1 MASTQISLTTILNG
15 RVTHRLESVKERV
28 LIGRSADCDLRIDSA
43 DVSRMHAAIVAK
55 SGRHFLEDLGSSNG
69 TQLNGRPVRNAELHN
84 GDIVQIG
91 DYSLHV
97 GILGATGAGDR
108 ARAQQ
113 REEQTLPTPPPA
125 LPTTR

>member
-15 RVTHRLESVKERV
+15 RVTHRLESVKDRV

-69 TQLNGRPVRNAELHN
+69 TSLNGRPVRNAELRN

-91 DYSLHV
+91 DYLFYV
-97 GILGATGAGDR
+97 GILGAMGADDL

-113 REEQTLPTPPPA
+113 REEQTLSTPPPA

>member
-15 RVTHRLESVKERV
+15 RVTHRLESVKDRV

-55 SGRHFLEDLGSSNG
+55 SGRYFLEDLGSSNG
-69 TQLNGRPVRNAELHN
+69 TSLNGRPVRNAELRN

-97 GILGATGAGDR
+97 GILGATGADDL

-113 REEQTLPTPPPA
+113 REEQTLSTPPPA
-125 LPTTR
+125 FSTTR

>member
-1 MASTQISLTTILNG
+1 MASTQISITTILNG
-15 RVTHRLESVKERV
+15 RVTQRLETAKERV
-28 LIGRSADCDLRIDSA
+28 LVGRSADCDIRIDGA
-43 DVSRMHAAIVAK
+43 DVSRMHVAIVARA
-55 SGRHFLEDLGSSNG
+55 GRHFLEDLGSSNG

-91 DYSLHV
+91 AYSLHV

-113 REEQTLPTPPPA
+113 REEQTVPVPKSGPS
-125 LPTTR
+125 

>member
-1 MASTQISLTTILNG
+1 MASTQISLTTILKG
-15 RVTHRLESVKERV
+15 RVTHRLESVKDRV

-69 TQLNGRPVRNAELHN
+69 TQLNGRPVKNAELRN

-91 DYSLHV
+91 AYSLHV
-97 GILGATGAGDR
+97 GILGATGADDR

-113 REEQTLPTPPPA
+113 REEQTISTPPPA